1 MPLKFCDVSSVV
13 RSPEEVNRL
22 FPWLRSDLL
31 RGIPHFISPA
41 WTSDRS
47 KFDAAE
53 YAKTWKRIGFDSV
66 TLLTV
71 HHDGYYLYPSE
82 YTQNKPERDFFGEQV
97 EACAKEGIRSIAYY
111 SLTLNSLVG
120 GEHPE
125 WRIRDLHNRVL
136 IPDHRYFFHYDW
148 LCVNSPFRDFAIAQI
163 MEIVGRYPVDA
174 VWLDILYLP
183 PHPPSNFLEPG
194 QDTCFCE
201 HCHRAYARF
210 YQGENLFD
218 ALGSPRHDEFRAES
232 YRRFLFD
239 LKTALLSADR
249 PLALT
254 FNGAG
259 RRRGA
264 FYDRVDEIA
273 DWCSGEAHNNTTRSI
288 FSKVLTQDSLPMEL
302 MSCSELTWSHNVS
315 KPTHLVKLEALN
327 TLIHGGTYTL
337 GINHA
342 PDGRLQK
349 GNIERLVQWGAWIKK
364 LAPKLREGK
373 MLSEVGIL
381 EAGQPLLNNGGNLIR
396 WTEFLAQGH
405 FLFSIERSLE
415 WGSWPRCMIVPRDLR
430 IDKKIATSLRNYVR
444 EGGRLLV
451 EGPLARAHGSG
462 GYILEDLLGVQ
473 ADGELEGHAFYLQPV
488 DAVSN
493 GLIPHEPV
501 YFQCGKA
508 SVMRNLSGTVLAD
521 LVPQFVDKVRLTDI
535 QIAPNYPVRPDQGPF
550 HPGAVLNSYGKGE
563 VLSTALALTCPN
575 GEKDRHPWPRIFTSN
590 LVRHLLGGRQAVDFP
605 GHEAVEVVAKQSDE
619 AVVLHFLNHYYDA
632 GDFIS
637 GTGEAVTIKSVRIA
651 LDKEFFQIGEAK
663 SAQSGSGV
671 LALESAGKISNM
683 ALPDLGVYDYIT
695 IPLPKARPREELALA
710 TGQYGAALAG
720 STAAQ

>member
-1 MPLKFCDVSSVV
+1 MPLKFLDVSSVV
-13 RSPEEVNRL
+13 RSPEEVDRL

-31 RGIPHFISPA
+31 RAIPHFISPA

-47 KFDAAE
+47 RFDAAE
-53 YAKTWKRIGFDSV
+53 YAKTWKRIGFDSA

-82 YTQNKPERDFFGEQV
+82 FTQNKPDRDYFGEQV
-97 EACAKEGIRSIAYY
+97 DACAKEGIRSIAYY

-125 WRIRDLHNRVL
+125 WRIRDLHDRVL
-136 IPDHRYFFHYDW
+136 VPDHRYFFHYDW

-163 MEIVGRYPVDA
+163 MEIVARYPVDA

-183 PHPPSNFLEPG
+183 PHPSASFLEPG
-194 QDTCFCE
+194 QDTCFCG

-210 YQGENLFD
+210 FQGENLFD
-218 ALGSPRHDEFRAES
+218 AVGSPRHDEFRAES

-239 LKTALLSADR
+239 LKTAMLSAGR

-273 DWCSGEAHNNTTRSI
+273 DWCSGEAHSITTRSI

-327 TLIHGGTYTL
+327 TLLHGGTYTL

-342 PDGRLQK
+342 PDGRLQQ
-349 GNIERLVQWGAWIKK
+349 GNIERLVEWGAWIKK
-364 LAPKLREGK
+364 MAPKLREGK
-373 MLSEVGIL
+373 VLSEVGIL
-381 EAGQPLLNNGGNLIR
+381 EAGQPLLNNGGNLVR

-405 FLFSIERSLE
+405 FLFSIERNLE
-415 WGSWPRCMIVPRDLR
+415 TGKWPRCMVVPHELR
-430 IDKKIATSLRNYVR
+430 VDAKIAECLHNYVR

-462 GYILEDLLGVQ
+462 SYILEGLLGVQ
-473 ADGELEGHAFYLQPV
+473 AGGMLEGHAFYLQPG
-488 DAVSN
+488 DGASR
-493 GLIPHEPV
+493 GLIPDEPV

-508 SVMRNLSGTVLAD
+508 SIMRNLGGTVLAD
-521 LVPQFVDKVRLTDI
+521 LVPQFADKQRLTDI
-535 QIAPNYPVRPDQGPF
+535 QIAPNYPSRPDQGPF
-550 HPGAVLNSYGKGE
+550 HPGAVLNSYGKGA

-575 GEKDRHPWPRIFTSN
+575 GEKDRHPWPRILAGN

-605 GHEAVEVVAKQSDE
+605 GHEAVEVVAKQGDGP
-619 AVVLHFLNHYYDA
+619 VVLHFLNHYYDA
-632 GDFIS
+632 GDFIPGVEENLS
-637 GTGEAVTIKSVRIA
+637 IKSIPIA
-651 LDKEFFQIGEAK
+651 LDNAFFGIGDTGPAK
-663 SAQSGSGV
+663 RGSRGSAACGV
-671 LALESAGKISNM
+671 SKV
-683 ALPDLGVYDYIT
+683 ALPDLGVYGCVT
-695 IPLPKARPREELALA
+695 VPRTGRSELSMDPALA
-710 TGQYGAALAG
+710 TGQ
-720 STAAQ
+720 